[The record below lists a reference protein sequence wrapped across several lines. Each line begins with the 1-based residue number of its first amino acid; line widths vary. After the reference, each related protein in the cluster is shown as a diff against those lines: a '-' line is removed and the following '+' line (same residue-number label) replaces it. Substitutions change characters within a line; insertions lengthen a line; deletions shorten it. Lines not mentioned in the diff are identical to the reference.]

1 MQYRYRSM
9 GYFSV
14 LINTPKILH
23 LNGIKKK
30 KRTMKGMYISTEGC
44 FTYSKLVF
52 GKYRYYLV
60 RAMFL
65 FFLTPK
71 LLLFPAS
78 LNDKKDYA
86 KLLLMFKGC

>member
-1 MQYRYRSM
+1 
-9 GYFSV
+9 
-14 LINTPKILH
+14 
-23 LNGIKKK
+23 
-30 KRTMKGMYISTEGC
+30 MKGMYISTEGC

-71 LLLFPAS
+71 LLLFPCF
-78 LNDKKDYA
+78 
-86 KLLLMFKGC
+86 FKG